1 MNPQPEHPF
10 TSSPHIPTG
19 PNTLPGSQI
28 YPSPQPEAPAPL
40 PASPAPAALPPWRVV
55 GPAAPVAEF
64 ETHEHV
70 FPAPPT
76 AAPLPPVLAY
86 PAMAAALPVNPDALP
101 AGHAEVERQLQGMGA
116 VVQTPTPHD
125 FPLPENHPT
134 PAEYMFARFQH
145 FEEHPE
151 DYERQPSS
159 SAAFA
164 DPHHTGAAPLP
175 VHEPFVPAQVDS
187 QLDQL
192 GGLLN
197 RHLAVLERLSTD
209 LTEFQQSVDARFE
222 GIFDALLA
230 GFAVGFRSDP
240 SCGLQ
245 DEEEAEEEE
254 DETPAT
260 WAARLI
266 QRHAE
271 VMEEFASFVNLHGV
285 RPADFLA
292 GVDIPSVRETAPS
305 VDAAVFAE
313 VLAAKAPTRA
323 DVLSEAIQH
332 QSMPEEPELPWRET
346 NDAGNVQPEM
356 PAPTEAVPE
365 VSTETET
372 SPEASEESPEE
383 DENDDATI
391 PDEKVI
397 ELAEVTPDAP
407 LEEIK
412 KALVKLQRRL
422 KKQEE
427 TRALRADAV
436 KSTESGW
443 KEKLAAAVDDT
454 TNALAA
460 RAEFF
465 FKDAKTQLELS
476 EDQIRLLEASIKR
489 LEAWSGIRRRAPRK
503 PK

>member
-40 PASPAPAALPPWRVV
+40 PASPAPAALPLWRVV

-159 SAAFA
+159 PAAFA
-164 DPHHTGAAPLP
+164 APYGAPEVPTPPANPTADP
-175 VHEPFVPAQVDS
+175 
-187 QLDQL
+187 QLDRL
-192 GGLLN
+192 DGLLN

-222 GIFDALLA
+222 GIAEALRA
-230 GFAVGFRSDP
+230 SFAVGFRSDP
-240 SCGLQ
+240 SCGPQ
-245 DEEEAEEEE
+245 DEEEAEEE
-254 DETPAT
+254 DDTPAT

-313 VLAAKAPTRA
+313 VLAAKAPTRV

-332 QSMPEEPELPWRET
+332 QSMSEEPELPWRET

-365 VSTETET
+365 VSADTETET
-372 SPEASEESPEE
+372 SPEESPEE
-383 DENDDATI
+383 GENDDAPI

-397 ELAEVTPDAP
+397 EFAEVTPDAP

-454 TNALAA
+454 TNAFAE